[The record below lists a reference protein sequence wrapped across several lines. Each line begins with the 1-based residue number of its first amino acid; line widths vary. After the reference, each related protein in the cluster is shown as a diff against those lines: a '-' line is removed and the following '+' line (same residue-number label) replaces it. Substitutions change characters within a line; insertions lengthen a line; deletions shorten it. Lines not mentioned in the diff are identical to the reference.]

1 MNMQNGTF
9 PWVSPPSLGSQKGP
23 WPGYQASLT
32 DLFLKKNTLHQFGTG
47 ISQLAAASSYLEKM
61 STLGSSSS
69 VPGSSANSDL
79 VLNHP
84 SQHQLHNNSS
94 QKCPHPDGKDKP
106 YPCDIC
112 IQQYSNF
119 CTSGPAKNSDI
130 ISTTCSSRMASTESI
145 LDHKTHI
152 HGASSHLP
160 HSHLPPSSGLPLLSH
175 QPTIHHPRR
184 ASSTGSASSTGTR
197 PKNTSNKQ
205 FLCPVCHRCFTQKGN
220 LKTHMMIHTGEKPY
234 ACQICGKSFTQKG
247 NVDTHMKIHTG
258 EKDYG
263 CDSCGKRFT
272 QKGNLKTHVRS
283 VHTKEK
289 PFVCGMCGK
298 SFSQKGN
305 MQTHLRTHNKD
316 DRFPCNLCGKTFSQ
330 KGNLKTHMQRH
341 TGQLPARRYGTAKRL
356 TGANRHSQVH
366 SSTSGIFSLPSTT
379 LSEPS
384 PREPRHLKSTDDDSA
399 SPVEHSMLGAPPSAH
414 SHQQSNQMTSPSA
427 AAMTSPDDALSPS
440 HTPLKLGHHNSRDSA
455 PVLETLHSPPA
466 SSPIAMSFG
475 PCSTASRAFY
485 SAPTTPMPLAAH
497 ASTWLTATASPNVT
511 SNKNRPIGS
520 PYDNFSL
527 SSYGG
532 FPHGQ
537 HTGMSLSRLSLLTS
551 PSAHSGSTNPTGT
564 SSEGEQAKQHSQSQS
579 QQSASETASTPPQ
592 HQGNQS
598 SSGIHQY
605 PQSTPNPDFSQLL
618 D

>member
-61 STLGSSSS
+61 STLGSSSG

-94 QKCPHPDGKDKP
+94 QKCPHPDSKDKP
-106 YPCDIC
+106 YPCEIC

-119 CTSGPAKNSDI
+119 CASGPVKNSDG

-145 LDHKTHI
+145 LDHKSHL
-152 HGASSHLP
+152 HGASSHLA

-175 QPTIHHPRR
+175 QPPLHHPRR
-184 ASSTGSASSTGTR
+184 TSSNGSGSSTGTR
-197 PKNTSNKQ
+197 HRNTSNKQ

-234 ACQICGKSFTQKG
+234 ACQ
-247 NVDTHMKIHTG
+247 
-258 EKDYG
+258 
-263 CDSCGKRFT
+263 
-272 QKGNLKTHVRS
+272 
-283 VHTKEK
+283 
-289 PFVCGMCGK
+289 
-298 SFSQKGN
+298 
-305 MQTHLRTHNKD
+305 
-316 DRFPCNLCGKTFSQ
+316 
-330 KGNLKTHMQRH
+330 GNLKTHMQRH
-341 TGQLPARRYGTAKRL
+341 TGQLPARRYGTTKRL
-356 TGANRHSQVH
+356 SGANRHSQVH
-366 SSTSGIFSLPSTT
+366 SSSTTSAIFSLPTNT

-384 PREPRHLKSTDDDSA
+384 PRESRHLKSTDDESA
-399 SPVEHSMLGAPPSAH
+399 SPVEHSILGAPPSAH
-414 SHQQSNQMTSPSA
+414 NHPQSNQMASPPA
-427 AAMTSPDDALSPS
+427 AAMTSPDDALSPA
-440 HTPLKLGHHNSRDSA
+440 HTPLKLHHNPRETSA
-455 PVLETLHSPPA
+455 PVLETLHSPTQQQQLQQQQQLHHLQQQSHRSPA

-497 ASTWLTATASPNVT
+497 ASTWLTATPNMT
-511 SNKNRPIGS
+511 SNKNRPIAS

-551 PSAHSGSTNPTGT
+551 PPAHSGANSAASNSDGD
-564 SSEGEQAKQHSQSQS
+564 QAKHSQSQS
-579 QQSASETASTPPQ
+579 QQASETSTSNAAQ

-598 SSGIHQY
+598 SSGHHQY
-605 PQSTPNPDFSQLL
+605 PQSNPNPDFSQLL